1 MRGGAA
7 DWSKHCGTVERGG
20 TAVPAVTKKSF
31 TADPLIDESHGW
43 ETLQKQVKRAASTH
57 PWEKKARLVAHV
69 PMMVQYKTKY
79 EQQARALYGETIFFA
94 AEKTRA
100 WTLQNEGRIARFVK
114 GHGNFSGV
122 LPKLVRYVL
131 ATPGTADALSW
142 HGFETWLKAPTD
154 GEAAGGKYPQGVLL
168 ARTGKSVVRVAVVCY
183 MGPLASAPARECVE
197 GAISS
202 ECDPFL
208 GQQSDSEE
216 EGGGE
221 DDTAQEANEGT
232 SSVELA
238 PSDSDDEDEEE
249 NEALLS
255 HVAPSDSDY
264 EDEEEK
270 EALLSHGRAVAHN
283 AGNANRERALKRKI
297 EEAEEKVD
305 LLETNI
311 ATWKDDLAQMR
322 ADEHEQRKRKR
333 AEEIDEMLRE
343 RTVARDGCTVDP
355 GKEHRNVV
363 AAFVRDMGTYA
374 DPDGKLTEHFK
385 SSKRHEKTFTHDRG
399 MQHLQGEGDGLGV
412 ARPTTA
418 QVRHDYVGIS
428 HGDDMGNC
436 RVVIVM
442 EAKDEPTYFNVG
454 VAQMQLDRAYRST
467 NQVCDMEDTSYLR
480 YYVAAYATAPPGN
493 DQIDHANH
501 GQSVYWSSMTVPEKK
516 ALFDPIRKSIIG
528 VPDYVSD

>member
-1 MRGGAA
+1 MRGGGA
-7 DWSKHCGTVERGG
+7 DWSRHCGTVEKGG
-20 TAVPAVTKKSF
+20 TVVPAVTKKSF
-31 TADPLIDESHGW
+31 TAEPLINESHNW
-43 ETLQKQVKRAASTH
+43 EILQKQVKRAASTH
-57 PWEKKARLVAHV
+57 PWEKKAKLVAHV

-79 EQQARALYGETIFFA
+79 EQRAQALYGETIFFA

-100 WTLQNEGRIARFVK
+100 WTLQNEGHIARFVK

-154 GEAAGGKYPQGVLL
+154 GEGAGGKYPQGVLL

-183 MGPLASAPARECVE
+183 MGPSTTESQRSKMQ
-197 GAISS
+197 SS
-202 ECDPFL
+202 IEMECDPFL

-216 EGGGE
+216 EEGGE
-221 DDTAQEANEGT
+221 DDAAQEANEAT

-238 PSDSDDEDEEE
+238 PSDNDDEDEEDQ
-249 NEALLS
+249 EALL
-255 HVAPSDSDY
+255 A
-264 EDEEEK
+264 
-270 EALLSHGRAVAHN
+270 HGRAVAHYES
-283 AGNANRERALKRKI
+283 NANRERALKRKI

-311 ATWKDDLAQMR
+311 AAWKDDLAQMR
-322 ADEHEQRKRKR
+322 ADEHEQRKRMR

-385 SSKRHEKTFTHDRG
+385 SSKRHEKTFTHNRG
-399 MQHLQGEGDGLGV
+399 MQDLQGEGDGLGS

-418 QVRHDYVGIS
+418 QVRHDYVGVS

-436 RVVIVM
+436 RVVIIM

-454 VAQMQLDRAYRST
+454 VAQMQLDRAYRSR
-467 NQVCDMEDTSYLR
+467 NQVCDMEDTSYLS

-501 GQSVYWSSMTVPEKK
+501 GQFVYWSSMTVPEKK
-516 ALFDPIRKSIIG
+516 ALFEPIRKSIIG
-528 VPDYVSD
+528 VPDYSPI